1 MKRQDIL
8 NKVKDLDEQD
18 ILPYLYGVLS
28 DGSAMAENWL
38 DELEERNIKTDNDL
52 FSALIDMGLM
62 SV

>member
-28 DGSAMAENWL
+28 DGSTMAENWL